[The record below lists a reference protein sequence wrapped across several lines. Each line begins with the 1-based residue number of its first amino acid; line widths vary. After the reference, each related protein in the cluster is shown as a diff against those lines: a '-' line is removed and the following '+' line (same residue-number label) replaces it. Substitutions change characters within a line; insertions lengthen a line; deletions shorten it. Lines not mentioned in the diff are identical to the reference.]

1 MTLKGM
7 STLQMWKL
15 YIRHFIVFEAKINL
29 GEIVECGIESKIWY
43 NKFVS
48 HGQS

>member
-1 MTLKGM
+1 MTLRGM

-15 YIRHFIVFEAKINL
+15 YIRHFKVFEAKIKL
-29 GEIVECGIESKIWY
+29 GEIVECEIESKIWY
-43 NKFVS
+43 NKFFS